1 MSVKALRIG
10 RGWSVIS
17 VAVQGPY
24 VWIALGAAIGG
35 MARYGLSGVVGN
47 WIGATFP
54 WGTLVVNVTGCF
66 IIGIINTLTGPDGR
80 LLVPLNARLFFIV
93 GICGGYTTFS
103 SFSLETLNLV
113 QNGEWFAA
121 SGYIIGSVVFCMIG
135 VRLGHI
141 AGLLINQ

>member
-35 MARYGLSGVVGN
+35 MARYGLAGLVANRVV
-47 WIGATFP
+47 ALFP

-66 IIGIINTLTGPDGR
+66 VIGVFNTVSGPDGR
-80 LLVPLNARLFFIV
+80 LLVPLNARLFVMV

-113 QNGEWFAA
+113 QNGEWFRAT
-121 SGYIIGSVVFCMIG
+121 GYIVASLVFCMIG
-135 VRLGHI
+135 VWLGHV
-141 AGLLINQ
+141 AGLLINR